1 MTGGQTSTTP
11 PPDRGVSA
19 VGLEHTVHACLPG
32 PWVIIERVAHKFY
45 RTNIFAS
52 MIHFFLPGGVLLWKG
67 EQKDTKYIQH
77 DLDGVESREFSDKV
91 YVFFPK
97 C

>member
-1 MTGGQTSTTP
+1 
-11 PPDRGVSA
+11 
-19 VGLEHTVHACLPG
+19 
-32 PWVIIERVAHKFY
+32 
-45 RTNIFAS
+45 

-77 DLDGVESREFSDKV
+77 DLEGVESREFSDKV

-97 C
+97 Y